1 MAKKKQVTKQPA
13 VMGRPT
19 TYKPEYCQKIIEY
32 FSVEPYYEKLKKVVT
47 KQGDVIEIPTLE
59 ASDLPTFA
67 GFACEVDAC
76 RDTINEWVKEY
87 PDFSAAHKKAKALQE
102 RFIAINGNKGLINT
116 AFGIFTAKNVLRW
129 TDRQEIDQ
137 TSKVEANIKVDKDK
151 QALDEIKSLISN
163 RANERKK

>member
-1 MAKKKQVTKQPA
+1 M
-13 VMGRPT
+13 
-19 TYKPEYCQKIIEY
+19 
-32 FSVEPYYEKLKKVVT
+32 
-47 KQGDVIEIPTLE
+47 
-59 ASDLPTFA
+59 
-67 GFACEVDAC
+67 DAC